1 MDKAILNDYIDACE
15 LIKETEK
22 DIKRLQK
29 KKKTIVQTNVSG
41 SNPDFP
47 YNPTHFKIQGTTMTY
62 AEDYQLRMEEKI
74 LKERKA
80 DAERLK
86 LDVEEWLNTIPKR
99 MQRIIRYKIFEGLT
113 WEQTATKIGRKA
125 TGEGLRMEFQRFIE
139 QK

>member
-22 DIKRLQK
+22 DIKRLKK

-86 LDVEEWLNTIPKR
+86 LDVEEWMNTVPKR

>member
-1 MDKAILNDYIDACE
+1 MNKEILNDYIDACE

-47 YNPTHFKIQGTTMTY
+47 YNPTHFKIHGTTMTY

-86 LDVEEWLNTIPKR
+86 LDVEEWMNTVPKR
-99 MQRIIRYKIFEGLT
+99 MQRIIRYKFFDGLT